1 MQPGASTTR
10 MSALPDISSSSVS
23 TAGYADGLGRRSVRF
38 NREVGGM
45 LECLH
50 LRPQFLVFEGALRA
64 RAEELARL
72 DDERF
77 ATVRAFEK
85 DASGLRVISDL
96 VTGHRL
102 IDVLEGRHDDSAVS
116 GIDAAFG
123 FLLQAMPALAQL
135 HGNSITHG
143 ALAPGRIIIT
153 PNSQVVLLDS
163 IYGSALERLNL
174 GRRTLWTSFGIMA
187 PPVGAAPLD
196 RFTDVSQ
203 VALCALLLAAG
214 RPLDDAA
221 NADALRSLV
230 REVTELAE
238 IRAGAIFAAGVGQFF
253 DATLPGAGNR
263 RTFGADDATS
273 EIRRLLTHISE
284 DESLSALAELVCYRP
299 AATPRAA
306 TIAPVGPP
314 PVAAVRVATAA
325 PVVAPIVPSPVLR
338 VERPI
343 AAPVVVTPAE
353 TVPVIAPVVTSPAPL
368 PAIDPPVVA
377 APVIPEPRVV
387 EPAPIVAPPVA
398 AWAPPPPT
406 PVPVPEPPPAVPLH
420 VEPAPAVVVA
430 PPPIPVV
437 AVVPQPTPVAA
448 VAPPP
453 PPVVAV
459 APPPPVVAVAPE
471 PTPLIAVTPQPTPVV
486 AATPARIPV
495 GPPLGTP
502 VPVAIVAPPVLE
514 ARVIAPVFVPP
525 VMPPAPVGPVMT
537 PAHAALHARPAA
549 LKIREEKP
557 PGYAPIR
564 LHPSEIPTPAEPAA
578 RALPFLDRAA
588 NEREGTFPWK
598 IAAAAVLVLIVGGAA
613 GRDYLLGR
621 TDPVVEAPPASA
633 PAPAPAIASTG
644 GLVVDS
650 QPSGAKVALDGNDV
664 GTTPLT
670 LEALKAGRHQVTITS
685 GTAVVQRSVRIEA
698 GKQAT
703 INVPVFSGWVAI
715 FAPIRLDVA
724 EGRRSLGSTDSGR
737 IMLPPGRHVLTL
749 SNAEFGYTGSQTVEI
764 VPGEERV
771 LNLRPTGFVN
781 LNASPWAEVWV
792 DGTRAG
798 ETPLANL
805 EVPLGTREFVFK
817 HPQYGERK
825 LTATIT
831 TTASALSVDF
841 GRPPSKP

>member
-1 MQPGASTTR
+1 
-10 MSALPDISSSSVS
+10 MSGLPDISSSSVS
-23 TAGYADGLGRRSVRF
+23 TAGYVDGLGRRSVRF

-85 DASGLRVISDL
+85 DTTGLRVISDL

-102 IDVLEGRHDDSAVS
+102 IDVLEARNDDGAVS

-135 HGNSITHG
+135 HANSITHG

-174 GRRTLWTSFGIMA
+174 SRQALWTSLGIMSA
-187 PPVGAAPLD
+187 PVPGAAPLD
-196 RFTDVSQ
+196 RHTDVAQ

-214 RPLDDAA
+214 RPLDNTATIDGLR
-221 NADALRSLV
+221 ALV
-230 REVTELAE
+230 PEVAELAE

-253 DATLPGAGNR
+253 NETLPGAGKR
-263 RTFGADDATS
+263 RAIGADDAAV

-284 DESLSALAELVCYRP
+284 DDSLNALAELVSYRP
-299 AATPRAA
+299 APSPRAEIPVA
-306 TIAPVGPP
+306 VVAPA
-314 PVAAVRVATAA
+314 PVAAVRVAAA
-325 PVVAPIVPSPVLR
+325 PPPASTPVVPSPVFTADA
-338 VERPI
+338 PT
-343 AAPVVVTPAE
+343 APVAPVTIRPAE
-353 TVPVIAPVVTSPAPL
+353 TVPVIVPIAPIAAPPAVPPVV
-368 PAIDPPVVA
+368 DPPVVA
-377 APVIPEPRVV
+377 APWIPEPRVV
-387 EPAPIVAPPVA
+387 EPMPVPPPA
-398 AWAPPPPT
+398 TAWAPTPQPSVSMAPPAPPPDVQ
-406 PVPVPEPPPAVPLH
+406 PVPVV
-420 VEPAPAVVVA
+420 
-430 PPPIPVV
+430 
-437 AVVPQPTPVAA
+437 T
-448 VAPPP
+448 
-453 PPVVAV
+453 
-459 APPPPVVAVAPE
+459 
-471 PTPLIAVTPQPTPVV
+471 VTPQ
-486 AATPARIPV
+486 RIPV
-495 GPPLGTP
+495 GPPLDTP
-502 VPVAIVAPPVLE
+502 AP
-514 ARVIAPVFVPP
+514 IAPVMTPPPAPYVLPPVAVAPVMTPPPAPYVLPPVAVAPVMTPPPAAYVLPPMAP
-525 VMPPAPVGPVMT
+525 VMPPIPVGPIMT
-537 PAHAALHARPAA
+537 RAQVALQARPAV

-564 LHPSEIPTPAEPAA
+564 LQPGEMAPAPQPTA

-598 IAAAAVLVLIVGGAA
+598 IAAAAVLVLVVGGAA
-613 GRDYLLGR
+613 GRDYLMGG
-621 TDPVVEAPPASA
+621 TEPVVETPAASVPAPVPASTT
-633 PAPAPAIASTG
+633 TG
-644 GLVVDS
+644 GLVIDS
-650 QPSGAKVALDGNDV
+650 QPTGATVAVDGNEV

-670 LEALKAGRHQVTITS
+670 LDAIKAGRHQVTITS
-685 GTAVVQRSVRIEA
+685 GAAIVQRSVRIEA

-703 INVPVFSGWVAI
+703 ISVPVFSGWVAI
-715 FAPIRLDVA
+715 FAPIRLDVS
-724 EGRRSLGSTDSGR
+724 EGRRSLGSTESGR
-737 IMLPPGRHVLTL
+737 ILLPPGRHVLTL
-749 SNAEFGYTGSQTVEI
+749 SNAEFGYKGSQTVEI

-771 LNLRPTGFVN
+771 LNLRPTGMVN